1 MICQFGENR
10 NKAALDDFWGILG
23 SNTTYN
29 DSDFT
34 PDNTSLVWSDLG
46 ETSDLTLSPP
56 NW

>member
-1 MICQFGENR
+1 LICQYGENR

-34 PDNTSLVWSDLG
+34 PDNTSLEWTDLG
-46 ETSDLTLSPP
+46 EKLDLGGSTT